1 MPTFSTCQQ
10 RSQSASASSSFRVV
24 PNSRVSCA
32 RPPLRVSLGTRIV
45 TMIIF
50 LPMSIPATRSQNSGS
65 SSTSS
70 IVISYDERAV
80 NGRGRPQE
88 LRGKRKS
95 DPRARSTSSQPSR
108 TAPGAQAIQ
117 RGQARQ
123 DTTASAGGRDHPPLA
138 QAPPDRKP
146 AHARQPRH
154 TAAATPAR
162 AGPQPRTA
170 HFHAVTASRKGTRGY
185 SGPSPAGAGRGWPG
199 GLAYVACN
207 MGFAPGRIAVH
218 RTAGPSAPLTPWR
231 QLLRIAPQP
240 NGVVGWGGGPT
251 GFWSGS
257 VWCR

>member
-32 RPPLRVSLGTRIV
+32 RPPLRESLGTRIV

-138 QAPPDRKP
+138 QSP
-146 AHARQPRH
+146 
-154 TAAATPAR
+154 
-162 AGPQPRTA
+162 AGPQTRTCAPAPPHSGSNPGPRRPAAPAPPIFTPSRRPGKA
-170 HFHAVTASRKGTRGY
+170 PEAIQQAPAVPG
-185 SGPSPAGAGRGWPG
+185 SPGC
-199 GLAYVACN
+199 L
-207 MGFAPGRIAVH
+207 PGR
-218 RTAGPSAPLTPWR
+218 RFPRSR
-231 QLLRIAPQP
+231 SDRSR
-240 NGVVGWGGGPT
+240 
-251 GFWSGS
+251 GFF
-257 VWCR
+257 